1 MPSNLG
7 PGIMLIEHSRTK
19 KQVKIMDPDCAICS
33 QPALAQCDCEAK
45 GLDTAV
51 RQAEQRMMTSVFSEI
66 RYVQHPF
73 GFSFF
78 SLSLEACVS
87 LQDFVPPY
95 PISARNGQ
103 AFTDF
108 LRSAWVRG
116 HAQDYILSYFS
127 MLTTRR
133 KDQHAQA
140 IHRITER
147 AAYYYRAR
155 PHPTEIAAADAELKR
170 GIDEDWKASVQRYP
184 EVLEYF
190 YGLVDL
196 NLPGDDEPGVRDP
209 PLSALGG
216 VGVGRERER
225 KVRLREPSEVEE
237 RRAEDRR
244 RRRRRRSR
252 GDRDTPERERVL
264 RVPAPP
270 TAMGGRE
277 RERGMYGPQMTGYG
291 YVQPGY

>member
-1 MPSNLG
+1 
-7 PGIMLIEHSRTK
+7 MLIKHSRTK
-19 KQVKIMDPDCAICS
+19 KPVKIMDPDCAICS
-33 QPALAQCDCEAK
+33 QPALAQCECEAK
-45 GLDTAV
+45 GLDIAV
-51 RQAEQRMMTSVFSEI
+51 RQAEQRMMTSVFSDI
-66 RYVQHPF
+66 R
-73 GFSFF
+73 
-78 SLSLEACVS
+78 
-87 LQDFVPPY
+87 
-95 PISARNGQ
+95 
-103 AFTDF
+103 
-108 LRSAWVRG
+108 AWVRG

-133 KDQHAQA
+133 KDQHAQT

-155 PHPTEIAAADAELKR
+155 PHPSEIAAADAELKR

-196 NLPGDDEPGVRDP
+196 NLPSDDEPGVRDP

-237 RRAEDRR
+237 RR
-244 RRRRRRSR
+244 RRRRSR
-252 GDRDTPERERVL
+252 GEREMIEERERVV
-264 RVPAPP
+264 RAPVPP
-270 TAMGGRE
+270 TAVGGRDRERARPGAMYAPPMGG
-277 RERGMYGPQMTGYG
+277 YS

>member
-1 MPSNLG
+1 
-7 PGIMLIEHSRTK
+7 MLIKHSRTK

-33 QPALAQCDCEAK
+33 QPALAQCECEAK
-45 GLDTAV
+45 GLDIAV

-66 RYVQHPF
+66 R
-73 GFSFF
+73 
-78 SLSLEACVS
+78 
-87 LQDFVPPY
+87 
-95 PISARNGQ
+95 
-103 AFTDF
+103 
-108 LRSAWVRG
+108 AWVRG

-140 IHRITER
+140 IHRMTEQ

-155 PHPTEIAAADAELKR
+155 PHPSEIAAADAELKR

-190 YGLVDL
+190 YGMVGLS
-196 NLPGDDEPGVRDP
+196 LPGDDEPGVRDP

-225 KVRLREPSEVEE
+225 KVRLREPSEIEE

-244 RRRRRRSR
+244 RRRRSR
-252 GDRDTPERERVL
+252 GERDMVEERERL
-264 RVPAPP
+264 HRVPAPP

-277 RERGMYGPQMTGYG
+277 RERGMYGPQLTGYG